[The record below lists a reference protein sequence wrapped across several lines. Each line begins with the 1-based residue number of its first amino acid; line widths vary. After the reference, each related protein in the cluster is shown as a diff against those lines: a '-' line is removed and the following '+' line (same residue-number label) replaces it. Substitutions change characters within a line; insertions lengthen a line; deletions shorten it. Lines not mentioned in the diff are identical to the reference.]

1 MPSCLRALRRKRK
14 TIQRRSNHAFC
25 QRSNQT
31 FVPFIV
37 PVCLAPG
44 ENSVVIL
51 QFGKW
56 FDRFLAGVS
65 LPCGLQ
71 ELRFGTKFNEPLDN
85 VDLPVTLQTLEL
97 GSGFQQSLRMLSC
110 PKAFKLSDADRRA
123 ALSACS
129 RQSYFASRRSAFSDC
144 VRYIRG
150 ICVPCIVYRK
160 TVIAGLLQVLLH
172 ILRGPEARRLCF
184 ARVVRALLALCSLLL
199 KRTLKKRPGTVWR
212 VELR

>member
-1 MPSCLRALRRKRK
+1 MPSCLAKKKENNSKKVQPCILSTIKSDFCALHCACVPSPRRKQCR
-14 TIQRRSNHAFC
+14 
-25 QRSNQT
+25 
-31 FVPFIV
+31 
-37 PVCLAPG
+37 
-44 ENSVVIL
+44 
-51 QFGKW
+51 FGKW

-129 RQSYFASRRSAFSDC
+129 RQSYFVSRISAFNDC
-144 VRYIRG
+144 VRY
-150 ICVPCIVYRK
+150 VEFVY
-160 TVIAGLLQVLLH
+160 H
-172 ILRGPEARRLCF
+172 
-184 ARVVRALLALCSLLL
+184 ALCTIKL
-199 KRTLKKRPGTVWR
+199 
-212 VELR
+212 

>member
-1 MPSCLRALRRKRK
+1 M
-14 TIQRRSNHAFC
+14 
-25 QRSNQT
+25 
-31 FVPFIV
+31 PFIV

-110 PKAFKLSDADRRA
+110 QRHSNCQTLIVGQHCQHVLDSPTLRA
-123 ALSACS
+123 
-129 RQSYFASRRSAFSDC
+129 
-144 VRYIRG
+144 G
-150 ICVPCIVYRK
+150 
-160 TVIAGLLQVLLH
+160 
-172 ILRGPEARRLCF
+172 E
-184 ARVVRALLALCSLLL
+184 ALLVIVC
-199 KRTLKKRPGTVWR
+199 GI
-212 VELR
+212 

>member
-37 PVCLAPG
+37 PVCLAPE

>member
-1 MPSCLRALRRKRK
+1 MHSANDQIRLLCPSLCLCALPPQKNK
-14 TIQRRSNHAFC
+14 DCKAGPSTLWAC
-25 QRSNQT
+25 
-31 FVPFIV
+31 PD
-37 PVCLAPG
+37 
-44 ENSVVIL
+44 SVVIL

-71 ELRFGTKFNEPLDN
+71 ELRFGTKFNEPLDD
-85 VDLPVTLQTLEL
+85 VDLPGTLQTLEL

-160 TVIAGLLQVLLH
+160 TVIAGVLQVLLH